1 MASNDSPNGRPRAA
15 APEPSGLFDAF
26 PEPRGWAQNWD
37 GSALGLPERT
47 PPPAAIK
54 VRFIRRG

>member
-1 MASNDSPNGRPRAA
+1 
-15 APEPSGLFDAF
+15 LFDAF